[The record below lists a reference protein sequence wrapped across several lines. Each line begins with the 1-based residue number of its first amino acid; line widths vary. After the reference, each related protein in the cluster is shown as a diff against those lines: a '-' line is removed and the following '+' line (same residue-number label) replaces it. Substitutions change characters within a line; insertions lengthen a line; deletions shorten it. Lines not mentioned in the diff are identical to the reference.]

1 MVKLNDISLISQVVL
16 FDNKNAFGQ
25 LVERYQDTVR
35 RFLLHLCGDPEL
47 AYDLSQETFIR
58 AYISLKTFQ
67 GLSGF
72 QTWVLRI
79 AYNQFYDYL
88 KVKKNQQNERYDS
101 LLEGQFV
108 TANVCQ
114 EDIRMD
120 IRKALQ
126 YLKADERTAIVL
138 FYMEELSVKQISKV
152 MKCPEG
158 SVKSHLHR
166 GRAKLSEIL
175 KKEDYENE

>member
-1 MVKLNDISLISQVVL
+1 MGKLNDISLISQVVL

-35 RFLLHLCGDPEL
+35 RFLLHLCGDSEL

-58 AYISLKTFQ
+58 AYISLRTFQ

-72 QTWVLRI
+72 QTWILRI
-79 AYNQFYDYL
+79 AYNQFYDYV

-101 LLEGQFV
+101 LIEGQIIEY
-108 TANVCQ
+108 TAYQ
-114 EDIRMD
+114 EDLRMD
-120 IRKALQ
+120 IRKALRF
-126 YLKADERTAIVL
+126 LKADERTAIVL
-138 FYMEELSVKQISKV
+138 FYMEELSVKQVSKV

-158 SVKSHLHR
+158 SVKSLLHR
-166 GRAKLSEIL
+166 GRAKLSVIL
-175 KKEDYENE
+175 KRENYENE